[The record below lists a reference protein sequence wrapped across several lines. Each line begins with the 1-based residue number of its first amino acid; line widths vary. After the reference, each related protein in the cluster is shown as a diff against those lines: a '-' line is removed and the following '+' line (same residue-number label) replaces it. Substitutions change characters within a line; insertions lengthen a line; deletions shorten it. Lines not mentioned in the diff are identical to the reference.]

1 MASQL
6 GIHDKTLRAFTARPI
21 RVGDLDIHP
30 ASMAHIMAL
39 RLVCPGFEEDK
50 LLPEEMLSAIVVFS
64 TPPAQASELLSLSDQ
79 DWEARRRAIAGSV
92 MLADLG
98 AYGQA
103 IQRQIADALAPA
115 IPAKGGGAGKKKAPS
130 AGGSRSMNAPSRN
143 TARRRR

>member
-1 MASQL
+1 MATQL

-21 RVGDLDIHP
+21 RVGDLDIQP

-50 LLPEEMLSAIVVFS
+50 FLPEEMLSAIVVFS

-79 DWEARRRAIAGSV
+79 EWEARRRAIAGSV

-115 IPAKGGGAGKKKAPS
+115 IPAKGGSSKKKAPS
-130 AGGSRSMNAPSRN
+130 AGGSRSMSAPPRN